1 MRSSIKLVSPLL
13 LALSLGLTAAC
24 GASQGGRDRLAVVA
38 TVYPLGYFS
47 ERVGGDL
54 VDVQVLIGSGV
65 EAHGFDPTASDLLA
79 INAADVIVMN
89 GLGLEPWLE
98 RAIDALGEGA
108 QGILVEAADA
118 ALAREGIVHGHGDE
132 DDDGEEGDHGD
143 EDAEE
148 GDHGDEEGHEDVDPH
163 MWLDPTLAVRQVER
177 IRDAFAAADAANAD
191 AYKQNADALI
201 AELDALDEEFAEGL
215 GDCRHEHFVASH
227 AAYGYLAGRYGAK
240 QVPVAGL
247 SAEAEPS
254 PRRLAEISDQVT
266 EMGLGYVLVE
276 PVLSGGPAQTLAR
289 ETGIELVPIHAIGS
303 VTEDELD
310 AHGDYFGL
318 MRDNLASL
326 RLALECS

>member
-1 MRSSIKLVSPLL
+1 MRSSIKLASPLL
-13 LALSLGLTAAC
+13 LALSLALAAAC

-54 VDVQVLIGSGV
+54 VDVQVLIAPGV

-89 GLGLEPWLE
+89 GLGLELWLE

-108 QGILVEAADA
+108 QGILVEAADP
-118 ALAREGIVHGHGDE
+118 ALAREGIVHG
-132 DDDGEEGDHGD
+132 
-143 EDAEE
+143 
-148 GDHGDEEGHEDVDPH
+148 HGDEEGHEDVDPH

-177 IRDAFAAADAANAD
+177 IRAAFAAADAANAD
-191 AYKQNADALI
+191 AYKRGADALI
-201 AELDALDEEFAEGL
+201 AELDALDKEFAEGL

-240 QVPVAGL
+240 QVSVAGL

-276 PVLSGGPAQTLAR
+276 PVLSGGLAQTLAR
-289 ETGIELVPIHAIGS
+289 ETGIELIPIHAIGS

-318 MRDNLASL
+318 MRDNLTSL

>member
-1 MRSSIKLVSPLL
+1 M
-13 LALSLGLTAAC
+13 
-24 GASQGGRDRLAVVA
+24 
-38 TVYPLGYFS
+38 
-47 ERVGGDL
+47 
-54 VDVQVLIGSGV
+54 
-65 EAHGFDPTASDLLA
+65 GFDPTASDLLA

-132 DDDGEEGDHGD
+132 DDDG
-143 EDAEE
+143 EE

-227 AAYGYLAGRYGAK
+227 AAYGYLAGRYGAE
-240 QVPVAGL
+240 QVPRRRTVGRSGAFAAAAGGDRRPGDGDGPGL
-247 SAEAEPS
+247 CAGRAGPQRR
-254 PRRLAEISDQVT
+254 PRPDSRA
-266 EMGLGYVLVE
+266 
-276 PVLSGGPAQTLAR
+276 
-289 ETGIELVPIHAIGS
+289 
-303 VTEDELD
+303 
-310 AHGDYFGL
+310 
-318 MRDNLASL
+318 
-326 RLALECS
+326 